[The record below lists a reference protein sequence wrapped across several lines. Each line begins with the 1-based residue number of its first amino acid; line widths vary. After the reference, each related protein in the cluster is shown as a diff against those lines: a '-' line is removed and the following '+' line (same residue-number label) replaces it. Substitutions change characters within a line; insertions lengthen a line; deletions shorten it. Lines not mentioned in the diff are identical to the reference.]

1 MNLFAT
7 ARKLQTALCQQ
18 GMHYK
23 INQVQSYSPRAER
36 MVTKYLLIET
46 KEVNDRR
53 VNTTILETYSL
64 VDVVKMLAALYG
76 GG

>member
-1 MNLFAT
+1 
-7 ARKLQTALCQQ
+7 
-18 GMHYK
+18 
-23 INQVQSYSPRAER
+23 

-46 KEVNDRR
+46 TEIDEKR

-64 VDVVKMLAALYG
+64 VDIVKMLAAIYG

>member
-7 ARKLQTALCQQ
+7 ARKLQTALCQD
-18 GMHYK
+18 GRYFK
-23 INQVQSYSPRAER
+23 INQVQSYSHKAER

-46 KEVNDRR
+46 TEINGKR
-53 VNTTILETYSL
+53 VNTTILETYSF
-64 VDVVKMLAALYG
+64 VDIVKMLAAIYG

>member
-1 MNLFAT
+1 MNLYAT
-7 ARKLQTALCQQ
+7 ARKLQTALCQN
-18 GMHYK
+18 GRIFK
-23 INQVQSYSPRAER
+23 INQVQSYSTRAER

-46 KEVNDRR
+46 REHNGKR

-64 VDVVKMLAALYG
+64 VDVVKMLAAIYG

>member
-1 MNLFAT
+1 MNLHAT
-7 ARKLQTALCQQ
+7 ARKLQTALCQK
-18 GMHYK
+18 GRYFK
-23 INQVQSYSPRAER
+23 INQVQSYSPKAER

-46 KEVNDRR
+46 NEVNGRR

-64 VDVVKMLAALYG
+64 VDVVKTLADLYG